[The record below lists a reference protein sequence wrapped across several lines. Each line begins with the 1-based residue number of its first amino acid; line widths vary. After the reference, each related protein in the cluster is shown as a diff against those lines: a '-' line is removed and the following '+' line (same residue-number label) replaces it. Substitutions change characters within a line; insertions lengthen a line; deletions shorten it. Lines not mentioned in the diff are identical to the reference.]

1 MTGKKTIVIVG
12 MVVAIA
18 LLGYGYVSLFS
29 KRPLPA
35 TQVKTVAECELLG
48 QILNPDDPTTC
59 ITKIVATTTAT
70 TTPEVTPPPPPPPT
84 DTIQKLNTEV
94 SYTIGEQKKYTNG
107 ITVSLTTISDSR
119 CKPGVQCIWA
129 GELAPEFVIS
139 GGPFGTTGTTI
150 ILGTT
155 RNTTLTK
162 NGFAFTLIS
171 ATETTAILKISAASS
186 VAKTGIVSGTVTI
199 GPICPVESIDNPC
212 VISPEVYTSRSVV
225 IYGPTDSKRIKSQP
239 LNPDG
244 SYTLTLPTGSY
255 WLQIEPAGIG
265 PGEKKPVTVEANK
278 TSTVEFDIDSGIR

>member
-1 MTGKKTIVIVG
+1 MLKTNYLNI
-12 MVVAIA
+12 
-18 LLGYGYVSLFS
+18 Y
-29 KRPLPA
+29 LPSCFRR
-35 TQVKTVAECELLG
+35 KF
-48 QILNPDDPTTC
+48 D
-59 ITKIVATTTAT
+59 
-70 TTPEVTPPPPPPPT
+70 
-84 DTIQKLNTEV
+84 
-94 SYTIGEQKKYTNG
+94 EQKKYTTG

-139 GGPFGTTGTTI
+139 GGPFGTTGTPI

-155 RNTTLTK
+155 RNTTLTR
-162 NGFAFTLIS
+162 NGFVFTLVS

-186 VAKTGIVSGTVTI
+186 VATTGIVSGTVTI

-225 IYGPTDSKRIKSQP
+225 IYGPTDSLRIKSQP

-244 SYTLTLPTGSY
+244 SYTLTLPIGAY